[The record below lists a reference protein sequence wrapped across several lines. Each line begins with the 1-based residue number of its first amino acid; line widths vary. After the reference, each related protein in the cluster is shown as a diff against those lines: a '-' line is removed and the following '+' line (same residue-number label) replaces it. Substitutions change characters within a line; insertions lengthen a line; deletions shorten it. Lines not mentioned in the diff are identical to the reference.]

1 MRQLV
6 IALYV
11 EGPTDERFLPPLVR
25 RTAEDLLAGRG
36 IDILDPVIIDDE
48 IHALSTLEEQI
59 VRAAQ
64 KAKGFYL
71 LIVHQDADAPTRDQA
86 LDERID
92 PSLRN
97 IVQHPEDCQQHIVPL
112 IPVRMIESW
121 MLVDSEAFCA
131 VLPGCHA
138 PENLG
143 FPNSPNQVESIP
155 EPKTFLHHSIER
167 GLAHRPR
174 RQRQRFSFSR
184 VQSRLGESI
193 RLSTLQRVPSYQI
206 FREEFSDVLRELHF
220 FD

>member
-25 RTAEDLLAGRG
+25 RTAEYLLAGRD

-48 IHALSTLEEQI
+48 IHVLPTLEER
-59 VRAAQ
+59 VVSAAQ

-86 LDERID
+86 LDERIV

-112 IPVRMIESW
+112 IPVRMVESW

-131 VLPGCHA
+131 VLPGCHE

-143 FPNSPNQVESIP
+143 FPNSPHQVESIP
-155 EPKTFLHHSIER
+155 EPKTFLRHSIDR

-174 RQRQRFSFSR
+174 RQRQRFSFPR
-184 VQSRLGESI
+184 VQSRLGESV
-193 RLSTLQRVPSYQI
+193 RLTALRRVPSYRV
-206 FREEFSDVLRELHF
+206 FSEEFRDVLRELHF
-220 FD
+220 LD